1 MWGKLKTR
9 VAKGAKRPMEIKRLV
24 AEVVKRI
31 LNGGEINYDEAL
43 TFISID
49 ENDKESLEA
58 LFDGANKIR
67 EKFVGKKVD
76 LCTIMNTKSGKCSE
90 DCKFCAQ
97 SVHYNTGVQ
106 EYELLDYE
114 KILERAKEMEE
125 AGAHRFS
132 LVTSGRGMQ
141 GTEFNNI
148 VEIYRRLNEDT
159 NLKLCASH
167 GIISLE
173 QALELKEAGVTM
185 YHHNLE
191 TSRDYYREICTT
203 HTYEDRLDTIK
214 NIVDSGLELCCGG
227 IIGMGENREQRAQMA
242 LEIKGL
248 GVKSVPLN
256 ILSPVKGTPMENL
269 EILSPTEILKT
280 MALYRYMIPDCY
292 VRYAG
297 GRIALKE
304 LQRKGFRAGV
314 NAALVGNYLTT
325 VGNNIAEDKEMIMCE
340 GFEI

>member
-1 MWGKLKTR
+1 
-9 VAKGAKRPMEIKRLV
+9 MEIKKFIK
-24 AEVVKRI
+24 EVTERI
-31 LNGGEINYDEAL
+31 LNGGEITYEEAVK
-43 TFISID
+43 FINID
-49 ENDKESLEA
+49 ENDTETIEE
-58 LFDGANKIR
+58 LFNGANKIR
-67 EKFVGKKVD
+67 ERFVGKKAD

-97 SVHYNTGVQ
+97 SGHYKTGIN
-106 EYELLDYE
+106 EYELLDYD

-132 LVTSGRGMQ
+132 LVTSGKGMK
-141 GTEFNNI
+141 GKEFDNI

-167 GIISLE
+167 GIINLQ
-173 QALELKEAGVTM
+173 QALQLKGAGVSM
-185 YHHNLE
+185 YHHNVE
-191 TSRDYYREICTT
+191 TSEDYYSEICTT
-203 HTYEDRLDTIK
+203 HTYADRIDTIK
-214 NIVDSGLELCCGG
+214 DIVDSGLELCCGG
-227 IIGMGENREQRAQMA
+227 IVGMGENREQRIRMA
-242 LEIKGL
+242 LEIKEL

-256 ILSPVKGTPMENL
+256 VLNPVKGTPMEDV
-269 EILSPTEILKT
+269 ETLSPTEILKT

-297 GRIALKE
+297 GRMALRE
-304 LQRKGFRAGV
+304 LQSKGFRAGV

-325 VGNNIAEDKEMIMCE
+325 VGNNIAQDKEMIMCQ

>member
-1 MWGKLKTR
+1 
-9 VAKGAKRPMEIKRLV
+9 MEIKKLIT
-24 AEVVKRI
+24 EVTERI
-31 LNGGEINYDEAL
+31 LNGGEISYEEAL
-43 TFISID
+43 EFISIE
-49 ENDKESLEA
+49 ENEEENLEA

-67 EKFVGKKVD
+67 QRFVGKKAD

-97 SVHYNTGVQ
+97 SAHYKTGIQ
-106 EYELLDYE
+106 EYELLDYN

-132 LVTSGRGMQ
+132 LVTSGKGMK
-141 GTEFNNI
+141 GKEFDNI
-148 VEIYRRLNEDT
+148 VEIYRRLSEDT

-167 GIISLE
+167 GIIDMH
-173 QALELKEAGVTM
+173 QALQLKEVGVSM
-185 YHHNLE
+185 YHHNVE
-191 TSRDYYREICTT
+191 TSEDYYSEICTT
-203 HTYEDRLDTIK
+203 HTYEDRIDTIK

-227 IIGMGENREQRAQMA
+227 ILGMGENRDQRVKMA
-242 LEIKGL
+242 LEIKEL

-256 ILSPVKGTPMENL
+256 VLNPVKGTPMEGVDT
-269 EILSPTEILKT
+269 LSPTEILKT

-297 GRIALKE
+297 GRMALKE
-304 LQRKGFRAGV
+304 LQNKGFRAGV